1 MSDIYDVI
9 IVGAGPAG
17 YTAGIYAKRSGLKVG
32 IVEGY
37 AAGGA
42 LMTTTTV
49 ENFPS
54 HENIMGPDLM
64 MLMRDQAENL
74 GVELLMEQVEKLELT
89 EDIKTITTDEQ
100 ELKAKSV
107 ILATGSQYRKL
118 GIHGEEEYSGRGVS
132 YCATCDG
139 FFFKGKDIVVIG
151 GGDSAMEEAIY
162 LSKIAHKVTIINR
175 SENFRASNIMLE
187 KAKNIDNIE
196 IITSYTPNKI
206 IGTDDNTMYNTHCP
220 ENHNGVTALEVI
232 GTITGD
238 VRVIEC
244 EAVFIAIGHEPRNEL
259 FNTVITVDDNGY
271 VVTEGKTTVT
281 NVQGVFAAGDLA
293 DNNYQQAITAA
304 GSGCKAA
311 LDAKRYL
318 T

>member
-9 IVGAGPAG
+9 VVGAGPAG

-196 IITSYTPNKI
+196 IMTSYTPNKI
-206 IGTDDNTMYNTHCP
+206 IGTDDNTIYNTHYP

-232 GTITGD
+232 GTTTRD
-238 VRVIEC
+238 ARVIEC

-259 FNTVITVDDNGY
+259 FKNVITVDDNGY